1 MATKVVVHS
10 TFKRFVQVVGF
21 AVVIAAALTGLKKLA
36 NRDNPEIQVQAPAQA
51 MDADPSASEAPVVS
65 DANLVAGRSS
75 VVDADTLE
83 IHGTRIRLEGVDAP
97 ESSQRCGAAGQEW
110 ACGQQA
116 ALALSDWIGDKPVS
130 CRVNGS
136 DRYQRKLARC
146 TMDGQDMQAWLVSNG
161 WAMAYRRYSTD
172 YVAAEEVAQAAKLGL
187 WRGEFVM
194 PWDWRKGERAVA
206 P

>member
-51 MDADPSASEAPVVS
+51 MDADPSASEAPVVT

>member
-1 MATKVVVHS
+1 MATKVIVHS
-10 TFKRFVQVVGF
+10 TFKRLVQVVGF
-21 AVVIAAALTGLKKLA
+21 AVVLAAGLTGLKKLA
-36 NRDNPEIQVQAPAQA
+36 NRDSTVVQELTPVPVLDEVVKTPAS
-51 MDADPSASEAPVVS
+51 D
-65 DANLVAGRSS
+65 DANLIIGQSS

-97 ESSQRCGAAGQEW
+97 ESSQRCGIVGQEW

-116 ALALSDWIGDKPVS
+116 ALALSDWIGDQPAS
-130 CRVNGS
+130 CKVHGA

-146 TMDGQDMQAWLVSNG
+146 TVDGQDMQAWLVSNG

-194 PWDWRKGERAVA
+194 PWDWRNGERAVA